1 MNTIGSLYFSR
12 MVFTKNEENEFSAV
26 PSFYLLSFILINFRN
41 LYILMSMFCIMY
53 IILYII

>member
-12 MVFTKNEENEFSAV
+12 MVFTENEENEFSAV
-26 PSFYLLSFILINFRN
+26 PSFYLLSFILFNFRN